1 MPMIRFLFLVI
12 LSSKALLAG
21 PGANPL
27 PHHDWS
33 FKGILGTFDR
43 GELQRGFQV
52 YKEVCSSCH
61 GLKRVAYRNLRFLG
75 FKEAEIKAIAA
86 NYQVTDGPND
96 EGEMF
101 QRSARPSDN
110 FVSPYPNEKAAR
122 AANNGASP
130 PDLSLIT
137 KSRPGGANY
146 VYSLLTGYTPPPPG
160 MELDPNDTRH
170 YNAYYPGYYISMA
183 APLSEGQV
191 TYADGAQATV
201 AQMAHDVVA
210 FLSWAAEPELESRK
224 ELGFK
229 VLFYVLFMTAI
240 FYVVNRRV
248 WKDVKKGA

>member
-1 MPMIRFLFLVI
+1 MPLLRYLFLI
-12 LSSKALLAG
+12 IALSQFLCAG
-21 PGANPL
+21 PQGKPI
-27 PHHDWS
+27 PDHQWS

-75 FKEAEIKAIAA
+75 FKEAEIKAIAS

-101 QRSARPSDN
+101 QRPARPSDH

-122 AANNGASP
+122 AANNGAYP
-130 PDLSLIT
+130 PDLSLLT
-137 KSRPGGANY
+137 KARPGGANY
-146 VYSLLTGYTPPPPG
+146 IYALLTGYTPAPPG
-160 MELDPNDTRH
+160 MELDPTDTRH
-170 YNAYYPGYYISMA
+170 YNEYYPGNFLSMA

-191 TYADGAQATV
+191 TYADGTVATV
-201 AQMAHDVVA
+201 AQMAHDVTA
-210 FLSWAAEPELESRK
+210 FLSWAAEPEMESRK

-229 VLFYVLFMTAI
+229 VLFYVLFMTLV
-240 FYVVNRRV
+240 FYMVNRRV
-248 WKDVKKGA
+248 WEQP